1 MKKIYWALAVLGLV
15 VLSWYL
21 FILPYEYE
29 VSFKVKTL
37 PGDVIETIRLWDRS
51 MANSKILNVDS
62 LFSVRQSISQNNN
75 KYTYD
80 WNFSLLN
87 DSTTKVSIKIT
98 EPGKSLKNKI
108 LIPISSQPIE
118 EDANDIS
125 RTFYDILKNH
135 LDITK
140 VKLDG
145 EIYLDSKFCACTT
158 KETNQTAKANGM
170 MLDYGLITSF
180 ISEYNLRVD
189 GPPMVRVL
197 DWNHNQGKLKFDFC
211 FPIIQEDSLPEVP
224 EITYKLF
231 KDVKAL
237 KATYNGNY
245 ITSDRAWYYLIYHA
259 EKQGYTINGL
269 PIEYFYSNP
278 NMGMN
283 EVEWKAEIFLPVK

>member
-62 LFSVRQSISQNNN
+62 LFSVRQSISRNNN

-135 LDITK
+135 
-140 VKLDG
+140 
-145 EIYLDSKFCACTT
+145 
-158 KETNQTAKANGM
+158 
-170 MLDYGLITSF
+170 
-180 ISEYNLRVD
+180 
-189 GPPMVRVL
+189 
-197 DWNHNQGKLKFDFC
+197 
-211 FPIIQEDSLPEVP
+211 
-224 EITYKLF
+224 
-231 KDVKAL
+231 
-237 KATYNGNY
+237 
-245 ITSDRAWYYLIYHA
+245 
-259 EKQGYTINGL
+259 
-269 PIEYFYSNP
+269 
-278 NMGMN
+278 
-283 EVEWKAEIFLPVK
+283 